1 MKRVFKVLFLGVA
14 LFVMSGVAQAQVKIA
29 HVNTAEILDV
39 MPDKGKAEKDL
50 EKYYGELQN
59 QLQTMAKE
67 YQTKMQD
74 YEANQATMSNLVKQS
89 KEKEIVDLQTRIQQ
103 FQANA
108 EQEFEA
114 KRAELL
120 APILEKIQNA
130 INAVGK
136 EKGYTY
142 VLDLATGAAVYV
154 GDSDVDI
161 QTARNSG
168 LPCISVLWG
177 FRDRDFLIK
186 NGAETFISAPSEL
199 LSI

>member
-1 MKRVFKVLFLGVA
+1 MKRLFKVMFLGIA
-14 LFVMSGVAQAQVKIA
+14 LFVMSGMANAQVKLA

-39 MPDKGKAEKDL
+39 MPDKASAEKSL
-50 EKYYGELQN
+50 EKYYVELQA
-59 QLQTMAKE
+59 QLETMAKE

-89 KEKEIVDLQTRIQQ
+89 KEKEIIDLQTRIQQ

-108 EQEFEA
+108 ENEFEA

-120 APILEKIQNA
+120 KPILDKIQNA

-142 VLDLATGAAVYV
+142 ILDLATGAAVYV
-154 GDSDVDI
+154 GTDAVDCTKDVK
-161 QTARNSG
+161 AKLG
-168 LPCISVLWG
+168 
-177 FRDRDFLIK
+177 IK
-186 NGAETFISAPSEL
+186 
-199 LSI
+199 

>member
-1 MKRVFKVLFLGVA
+1 MKRLFKVMFLGIA
-14 LFVMSGVAQAQVKIA
+14 LFVMSGMANAQVKLA

-39 MPDKGKAEKDL
+39 MPDKATAEKSL
-50 EKYYGELQN
+50 EKYYGELQS
-59 QLQTMAKE
+59 QLEAMAKE

-89 KEKEIVDLQTRIQQ
+89 KEKEIIDLQTRIQQ

-108 EQEFEA
+108 EQDFEG

-130 INAVGK
+130 INVVGK

-154 GDSDVDI
+154 GTDAVDC
-161 QTARNSG
+161 TSAVKTKLG
-168 LPCISVLWG
+168 
-177 FRDRDFLIK
+177 IK
-186 NGAETFISAPSEL
+186 
-199 LSI
+199 

>member
-1 MKRVFKVLFLGVA
+1 
-14 LFVMSGVAQAQVKIA
+14 
-29 HVNTAEILDV
+29 
-39 MPDKGKAEKDL
+39 
-50 EKYYGELQN
+50 
-59 QLQTMAKE
+59 MAKE
-67 YQTKMQD
+67 YQTKLQD

-103 FQANA
+103 FQASA
-108 EQEFEA
+108 EQEFEG

-154 GDSDVDI
+154 GTDAVDC
-161 QTARNSG
+161 TPAVKAKLG
-168 LPCISVLWG
+168 
-177 FRDRDFLIK
+177 IK
-186 NGAETFISAPSEL
+186 
-199 LSI
+199 

>member
-14 LFVMSGVAQAQVKIA
+14 LFVMCGVAQAQVKIA
-29 HVNTAEILDV
+29 HVNTAEVLDA
-39 MPDKGKAEKDL
+39 MPDKAKAEKD
-50 EKYYGELQN
+50 KYYGELQT
-59 QLQTMAKE
+59 QLQNMAKE
-67 YQTKMQD
+67 YQTKLQD

-103 FQANA
+103 FQASA
-108 EQEFEA
+108 EQEFEG

-154 GDSDVDI
+154 GTDAVDC
-161 QTARNSG
+161 TPAVKAKLG
-168 LPCISVLWG
+168 
-177 FRDRDFLIK
+177 IK
-186 NGAETFISAPSEL
+186 
-199 LSI
+199 